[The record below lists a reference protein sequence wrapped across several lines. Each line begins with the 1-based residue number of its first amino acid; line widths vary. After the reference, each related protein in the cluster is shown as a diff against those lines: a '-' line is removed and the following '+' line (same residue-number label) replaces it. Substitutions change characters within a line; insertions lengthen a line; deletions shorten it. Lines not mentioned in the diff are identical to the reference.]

1 MTHRL
6 PRLVSW
12 PTILI
17 GIVLLRVA
25 LLMVDSESQLA
36 SFRPIVYFLVLLLA
50 TGFAARNA
58 IQKTLGDRP
67 FWAFLALACGLW
79 ALDQWLFLYYTL
91 GLHIDVPDNSI
102 ADPVL
107 FLHIVPLMAAIATLP
122 HRNPSDRKLSRS
134 ILNSFLLFFF
144 WGFLYVYTVFPYQY
158 LLSNTTIYALRFDTL
173 YLIENWILVLAL
185 GVLSLRTQS
194 PWRAVYLHLLGAS
207 ALYALSSAVANMAID
222 SGGYINGK
230 LYGLGL
236 TASACWFVWISLR
249 ARRSPAVEAST
260 ARSDSS
266 KSSLASAWAMLVVVM
281 ISVPVV
287 WELFRKDEATPG
299 VRRFRLLAAV
309 AAIVCM
315 ACLAYIEEYLAKS
328 ELASHLGLANEQF
341 RLAVEASKSVGWE
354 WDLKTGRLY
363 WFGDL
368 QNMFGIASE
377 TFTGRP
383 EDFYLYVHPD
393 DRQSV
398 GKAVADARQNRKQYV
413 TEFRVVRSDGA
424 VRWVTAKG
432 KFYYSTHGDPER
444 MLGMALDIT
453 DRKRGEES
461 LHLFR
466 ALIDQSNDAIEVVD
480 PETSRFLDAN
490 EKAYSSLG
498 YSREE
503 FLALTVCDIDPV
515 AAGSRAKVL
524 EELQKSGF
532 VIAQRVHRR
541 KDGSTFPVEINVKSV
556 HLDREYIVTVARDIT
571 ERNRAQEALRESEDK
586 LRLLL
591 DSTAEA
597 IYGID
602 VEGRCTFCNPACLR
616 ALGYE
621 KTDELLGKSMH
632 ELMHHTRADGQPY
645 PEETCR
651 IHGVAR
657 TGEGV
662 HVDDEVLWRSN
673 GTSFPA
679 EYSSFPQRKGT
690 DLVGAVVAFVD
701 ITERKLAEAAL
712 ASVSRRLIDAQEQ
725 ERSRIGRELHD
736 DIGQRLAML
745 AIELEQFQEG
755 PPDLPAEVRN
765 RMRGLHKQTSE
776 IASDIQ
782 SLSHELHSS
791 KLEYLGIAAA
801 MGGFCKEFGE
811 QQKVEVDFK
820 AHDLPSTLPPDVSLC
835 LFRVLQEGLHNA
847 ARHSRV
853 RHFEARL
860 WATSKDIHL
869 TVRDS
874 GVGFNEEGAKQGR
887 GLGLISMKERLKLV
901 DGTFAIESQ
910 LMRGTTIHA
919 FVPLGASRNAVS
931 KPDKQKT
938 SQ

>member
-1 MTHRL
+1 MRY
-6 PRLVSW
+6 PPSRFASW
-12 PTILI
+12 PAILI
-17 GIVLLRVA
+17 GIVLLRA
-25 LLMVDSESQLA
+25 SLLIVKTDSWLA
-36 SFRPIVYFLVLLLA
+36 SSRPIVYFLVLLLA
-50 TGFAARNA
+50 TAFATRNA
-58 IQKTLGDRP
+58 IQKTLGDRL
-67 FWAFLALACGLW
+67 FWAFLGLACGLW

-107 FLHIVPLMAAIATLP
+107 FLHIVPVMAAVATLP
-122 HRNPSDRKLSRS
+122 HRNPDDRKLSRS

-144 WGFLYVYTVFPYQY
+144 WSFLYVYTVFPYQY

-185 GVLSLRTQS
+185 GLLSLRVKT

-207 ALYALSSAVANMAID
+207 ALYALSSVIANTAID
-222 SGGYINGK
+222 SGGYINAK

-236 TASACWFVWISLR
+236 TASACWFVWIPLR
-249 ARRSPAVEAST
+249 ARQSPAVEAST
-260 ARSDSS
+260 TRSDSG
-266 KSSLASAWAMLVVVM
+266 KGSLASAWAMLVVVM

-309 AAIVCM
+309 TAIVCM

-328 ELASHLGLANEQF
+328 ELASRLGLANEQF

-368 QNMFGIASE
+368 QTMFGIASDA
-377 TFTGRP
+377 FTGRP
-383 EDFYLYVHPD
+383 EDFYRYVHPD

-398 GKAVADARQNRKQYV
+398 GKAVADARQNRKEYV

-424 VRWVTAKG
+424 VRWVAAKG
-432 KFYYSTHGDPER
+432 KFYYSTHGNPER

-453 DRKRGEES
+453 DRKRVEES

-466 ALIDQSNDAIEVVD
+466 TLIDQSNDAIEVVD
-480 PETSRFLDAN
+480 PETFRFLDAN

-503 FLALTVCDIDPV
+503 FLALTVFDIDPV
-515 AAGSRAKVL
+515 AAGSRPKIL

-532 VIAQRVHRR
+532 VITQSMHQR

-556 HLDREYIVTVARDIT
+556 HLDREYLVTVARDLT
-571 ERNRAQEALRESEDK
+571 ERNLAEEALRESEDK
-586 LRLLL
+586 LRLFL
-591 DSTAEA
+591 DSTTEA
-597 IYGID
+597 IYGLD
-602 VEGRCTFCNPACLR
+602 LEGRCTFCNQACVR
-616 ALGYE
+616 ALGY
-621 KTDELLGKSMH
+621 KNANELLGKTMH
-632 ELMHHTRADGQPY
+632 HVMHHTRSDGQPY
-645 PEETCR
+645 PEQDCR
-651 IHGVAR
+651 IHVVTR

-662 HVDDEVLWRSN
+662 HVNDEVLWRAN

-679 EYSSFPQRKGT
+679 EYFVFPQRRGT
-690 DLVGAVVAFVD
+690 QVVGALVAFVD
-701 ITERKLAEAAL
+701 VTERKLTEAAL
-712 ASVSRRLIDAQEQ
+712 ASVSRKLIDAQEE
-725 ERSRIGRELHD
+725 ERTRIGRELHD

-745 AIELEQFQEG
+745 AIELERFQQG
-755 PPDLPAEVRN
+755 PPDLPAEVRDQ
-765 RMRGLHKQTSE
+765 MGGLHKQTSE
-776 IASDIQ
+776 IASDVQ

-811 QQKVEVDFK
+811 QQRAEVDFK
-820 AHDLPSTLPPDVSLC
+820 AHNLPGTLPPDVSLC

-847 ARHSRV
+847 AKHSHV

-860 WATSKDIHL
+860 WGTSKEIHL

-874 GVGFNEEGAKQGR
+874 GVGFNEEAAKHSR
-887 GLGLISMKERLKLV
+887 GLGLISMKERLKLM

-910 LMRGTTIHA
+910 PMRGTTIHA
-919 FVPLGASRNAVS
+919 SVPLRASRNAV
-931 KPDKQKT
+931 DKAG
-938 SQ
+938 